1 MFFTARVASLS
12 AVSLLCAL
20 LACAASQAVPTS
32 GVVGT
37 VSVSP
42 ACPGP
47 ERPGRACTAP
57 YADARVQLLARD
69 GTITAAATTGV
80 DGTFR
85 LAARP
90 GRYELHIDAAGLY
103 PRCEPASVTV
113 RQGKFSRAVLRCDSG
128 MR

>member
-1 MFFTARVASLS
+1 MFFTARVSSVS
-12 AVSLLCAL
+12 AVSLLSAL

-32 GVVGT
+32 GVAGT

-57 YADARVQLLARD
+57 YADARVQLRTLD
-69 GTITAAATTGV
+69 GTIAAAATTGP

-85 LAARP
+85 LSARP
-90 GRYELHIDAAGLY
+90 GRYELRIDVVGLY

>member
-1 MFFTARVASLS
+1 MFFTARVVAYTYAGLCFSLPAS
-12 AVSLLCAL
+12 AAL
-20 LACAASQAVPTS
+20 RALATS
-32 GVVGT
+32 GVAGT

-47 ERPGRACTAP
+47 ERPGSACAAP
-57 YADARVQLLARD
+57 YADARVQLRTLD
-69 GTITAAATTGV
+69 GTIAAAATTGTG
-80 DGTFR
+80 GTFR

-90 GRYELHIDAAGLY
+90 GRYELRIDVVGLY